1 MWQNQDHICKYIYNN
16 MTSLQISS
24 IDGVKNN
31 VLASSVIDNE
41 FESRLGQDYKIGIC
55 CISTKHVALSIQSID

>member
-1 MWQNQDHICKYIYNN
+1 
-16 MTSLQISS
+16 MTSLQIFS
-24 IDGVKNN
+24 IDGVKNS

-55 CISTKHVALSIQSID
+55 CISTKHVGLINTKIAYPSGAPDISSGFK

>member
-1 MWQNQDHICKYIYNN
+1 

-24 IDGVKNN
+24 IDGVKNS

-55 CISTKHVALSIQSID
+55 CISTKHVALSIQNID